1 MYGKLRMSFISLC
14 CFYAARNASGS
25 FILQGLIS
33 LVLLRVILMRSLV

>member
-1 MYGKLRMSFISLC
+1 MYGKLRMSFISLVL
-14 CFYAARNASGS
+14 FLVVWNASGS